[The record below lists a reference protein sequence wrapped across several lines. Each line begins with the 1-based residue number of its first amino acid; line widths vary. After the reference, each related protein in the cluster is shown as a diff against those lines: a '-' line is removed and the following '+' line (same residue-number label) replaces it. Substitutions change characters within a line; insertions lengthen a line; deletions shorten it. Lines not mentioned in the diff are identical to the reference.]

1 MPNTIDPYREA
12 LVVETQTVWP
22 DDLAAAPQSEPQRV
36 QIAERLH
43 ANPAQAAELEY
54 VRLAAGF
61 IRKITV
67 TPTDLGHF
75 ASPLKAD

>member
-22 DDLAAAPQSEPQRV
+22 EGLSDAPEDESQRR
-36 QIAERLH
+36 QIADRLH
-43 ANPAQAAELEY
+43 SAPAQAAELEY
-54 VRLAAGF
+54 VRLHAGF

-67 TPTDLGHF
+67 TPADLEKI
-75 ASPLKAD
+75 ASPP